1 MKKKSVIILISSVI
15 LVGGIIAGILLINP
29 KSETPQTETD
39 NTISESTEDL
49 GTTTNADRGSSTGE
63 VVDNSNTNT
72 QENPGATALVDYSA
86 FSSANI
92 ILLVNG
98 TFYYKDEFLS
108 AVMELPQYSKFS
120 SNEVKKA
127 LNVFAYSLTAYDIND
142 TQGVYNY
149 INQWTE
155 QDIQYLIDSGD
166 TYLPSVTP
174 EDLENAQTQAPEID
188 QSDIT
193 SLNTP
198 MYSTGDVNVRKGPS
212 TDYEKIGALAL
223 NQEVKVT
230 GQSKSTGWYRIEF
243 NGGDGYVSNSL
254 LANEKVSLYIS
265 ERYGWKIGD
274 STTMDNGVVVTY
286 QGNDVWIDGQA
297 NKYIVTKDL
306 GNGSFWLEAQNPQ
319 PEYTE
324 PQPEYTEPQPS
335 IPTTPETGGGSK
347 WITT

>member
-1 MKKKSVIILISSVI
+1 
-15 LVGGIIAGILLINP
+15 
-29 KSETPQTETD
+29 
-39 NTISESTEDL
+39 
-49 GTTTNADRGSSTGE
+49 
-63 VVDNSNTNT
+63 
-72 QENPGATALVDYSA
+72 
-86 FSSANI
+86 
-92 ILLVNG
+92 
-98 TFYYKDEFLS
+98 
-108 AVMELPQYSKFS
+108 MELPQYSKFS

-193 SLNTP
+193 SLNTT

-212 TDYEKIGALAL
+212 SDYEKVGQLTL

-243 NGGDGYVSNSL
+243 NGTEAFVSSSL
-254 LANEKVSLYIS
+254 L
-265 ERYGWKIGD
+265 
-274 STTMDNGVVVTY
+274 STTKLQTPPP
-286 QGNDVWIDGQA
+286 A
-297 NKYIVTKDL
+297 PST
-306 GNGSFWLEAQNPQ
+306 GNG
-319 PEYTE
+319 
-324 PQPEYTEPQPS
+324 
-335 IPTTPETGGGSK
+335 GGGNADSGSGHTDAGSVGAMDHLFGK
-347 WITT
+347 DNPDWGESHITEGGWITSN

>member
-1 MKKKSVIILISSVI
+1 MKKKSIFIIIGSVI

-49 GTTTNADRGSSTGE
+49 GTITNADRGASTGE
-63 VVDNSNTNT
+63 VVTNPNTNT
-72 QENPGATALVDYSA
+72 QENPGATEMVDYSA
-86 FSSANI
+86 FSSGNI

-98 TFYYKDEFLS
+98 TFSYKDEFLS

-193 SLNTP
+193 SLNTT

-212 TDYEKIGALAL
+212 SDYEKVGSLTL

-243 NGGDGYVSNSL
+243 NGTEAFVSSSL
-254 LANEKVSLYIS
+254 L
-265 ERYGWKIGD
+265 
-274 STTMDNGVVVTY
+274 STTKL
-286 QGNDVWIDGQA
+286 Q
-297 NKYIVTKDL
+297 
-306 GNGSFWLEAQNPQ
+306 
-319 PEYTE
+319 
-324 PQPEYTEPQPS
+324 
-335 IPTTPETGGGSK
+335 TPPPATGGGGGGNADSGSGHTDAGSVGAMDHLFGK
-347 WITT
+347 NNPDWGESHITEGGWITSN